1 FWVSICTAYSTG
13 FVGCADNYYAFA
25 TTAGQEQ
32 LDAAFVI
39 NADDRSLNSIIKRL
53 LMALQNLDA
62 ISFDFLEK
70 NTHCSSL
77 QNCLVKP

>member
-1 FWVSICTAYSTG
+1 MPVYE
-13 FVGCADNYYAFA
+13 DNYYTFA

-53 LMALQNLDA
+53 RMALQNLDA

-77 QNCLVKP
+77 QNRLVKP